1 MYVYISLLIIKIT
14 YKSLVHLQ
22 FQTCLSFLIS
32 SVKIMKCREKELPHY
47 FGRLI
52 HALDLI
58 KFSQNEGTLK
68 NLQQQQVYY
77 LSMKLENY

>member
-1 MYVYISLLIIKIT
+1 
-14 YKSLVHLQ
+14 
-22 FQTCLSFLIS
+22 
-32 SVKIMKCREKELPHY
+32 MKCREKELPHY

-77 LSMKLENY
+77 ILIYEIEKLLMNSVYQT

>member
-1 MYVYISLLIIKIT
+1 
-14 YKSLVHLQ
+14 
-22 FQTCLSFLIS
+22 
-32 SVKIMKCREKELPHY
+32 MKCREKELPHY

-68 NLQQQQVYY
+68 NLQQQQVYTTY
-77 LSMKLENY
+77 LEYEIGKLLMNSVPNLEFRKSTFVQVLQTTYSYTKKV

>member
-1 MYVYISLLIIKIT
+1 
-14 YKSLVHLQ
+14 
-22 FQTCLSFLIS
+22 
-32 SVKIMKCREKELPHY
+32 MKCREKELPHY

-77 LSMKLENY
+77 LSRVWNWKIIDEFGTKHLEFRKSTFVQVLQTTYSYTKKV

>member
-1 MYVYISLLIIKIT
+1 
-14 YKSLVHLQ
+14 
-22 FQTCLSFLIS
+22 
-32 SVKIMKCREKELPHY
+32 MKCREKELPHY

-77 LSMKLENY
+77 IIIYEIEKLLMNLVYQT

>member
-1 MYVYISLLIIKIT
+1 
-14 YKSLVHLQ
+14 
-22 FQTCLSFLIS
+22 
-32 SVKIMKCREKELPHY
+32 MKCREKELPHY

-77 LSMKLENY
+77 ILIYEIEKLWMNSVYQT

>member
-1 MYVYISLLIIKIT
+1 
-14 YKSLVHLQ
+14 
-22 FQTCLSFLIS
+22 
-32 SVKIMKCREKELPHY
+32 MKCREKELPHY

-77 LSMKLENY
+77 ILIYEIENY

>member
-1 MYVYISLLIIKIT
+1 
-14 YKSLVHLQ
+14 
-22 FQTCLSFLIS
+22 
-32 SVKIMKCREKELPHY
+32 MKCREKQLPHY

-68 NLQQQQVYY
+68 NLHQQQVSMTNPGTQNY
-77 LSMKLENY
+77 LLNFCHNGSSFEVEHADAQDTRKF